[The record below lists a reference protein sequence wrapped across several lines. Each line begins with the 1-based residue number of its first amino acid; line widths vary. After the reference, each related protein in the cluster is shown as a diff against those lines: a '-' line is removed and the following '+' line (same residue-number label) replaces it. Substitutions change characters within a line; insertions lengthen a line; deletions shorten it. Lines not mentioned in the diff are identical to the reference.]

1 METKRYIKVIIPL
14 KLAWEPCYSIPEQIA
29 QGQSVRVGSRVRVNF
44 VNKEYV
50 VPVSEVDVTPE
61 MDSSKIKPI
70 KAVEDGMPPFSLE
83 EIRLWRMLA
92 NYYMCSVGEVYK
104 AAAPAY
110 KIEAEKARVAAAD
123 RLIQR
128 QMRKNQ
134 QLREAALRKI
144 ASLESRQVRVEQELE
159 TLKGSRRVRRMEDL
173 TLAIEKIRKE
183 LEASRMKL
191 AELEFASGERSVGVN
206 TSGVNAAGG
215 NAAGVNAVGVNATG
229 VNAAGVNASGVNAA
243 GMNAAGKCAIGE
255 EKAGKVVELSRA
267 QQGAYEEIRKGFEIG
282 KPVLLNGVTG
292 SGKTEIYIKL
302 ALETLQKGGNVLYL
316 VPEIALSRQLED
328 RLREFFPDKL
338 VVFHSGETTATR
350 QSSSDKVRKD
360 SYLALATRS
369 GIFLPH
375 HDLSLIIIDEEH
387 DTSYKQDSPAP
398 RYNGRDS
405 ALMLATIHSTPEK
418 RCNVLL
424 GSATPS
430 LEELYN
436 CSCKKHLEV
445 KLEEKYYGS
454 QDSDIELIDTKAE
467 WKKHGMEGSF
477 SRKLIS
483 LVNQTLERGKQVMIL
498 RSRRS
503 WAPMIQCTECGQIQK
518 CPKCNVSLS
527 LHKAANGTETEVCHY
542 CGFQRP
548 YTGKC
553 TKCSSEVKPTG
564 AGTQKIEEQARA
576 LFPEAVIA
584 RLDSDTA
591 QSRAYSK
598 KTIREFSEG
607 KTDILIGTQM
617 LAKGFDFSNLELV
630 AVISADSML
639 GMQDFRAD
647 EKAAQ
652 ILEQFRGRSS
662 RRSKGLFV
670 IQTAQP
676 DHPVYQRLLNNQNKE
691 LSQDLLQERKLF
703 GYPPYSRI
711 VEIEFRDSSQSRAG
725 RMSESLAGEL
735 QKWAFS
741 VKGVN
746 IVGPWSPAVDRTD
759 NQYIRK
765 IRISLAKNRELSANK
780 ETILRIIDS
789 FEKKYNYNGHIG
801 IDVDPS

>member
-159 TLKGSRRVRRMEDL
+159 TLKGSRRVRRVEDL

-191 AELEFASGERSVGVN
+191 AELEGASGERSVGVN
-206 TSGVNAAGG
+206 
-215 NAAGVNAVGVNATG
+215 AAGVNV
-229 VNAAGVNASGVNAA
+229 
-243 GMNAAGKCAIGE
+243 AGKGANGE
-255 EKAGKVVELSRA
+255 EEAGKVVELSQA

-436 CSCKKHLEV
+436 CSCNKHLEV

-746 IVGPWSPAVDRTD
+746 IVGPWSPAVDKTD

-789 FEKKYNYNGHIG
+789 FEKKWNYNGHIG

>member
-1 METKRYIKVIIPL
+1 
-14 KLAWEPCYSIPEQIA
+14 
-29 QGQSVRVGSRVRVNF
+29 
-44 VNKEYV
+44 
-50 VPVSEVDVTPE
+50 
-61 MDSSKIKPI
+61 
-70 KAVEDGMPPFSLE
+70 
-83 EIRLWRMLA
+83 
-92 NYYMCSVGEVYK
+92 
-104 AAAPAY
+104 
-110 KIEAEKARVAAAD
+110 
-123 RLIQR
+123 
-128 QMRKNQ
+128 
-134 QLREAALRKI
+134 
-144 ASLESRQVRVEQELE
+144 
-159 TLKGSRRVRRMEDL
+159 
-173 TLAIEKIRKE
+173 
-183 LEASRMKL
+183 
-191 AELEFASGERSVGVN
+191 
-206 TSGVNAAGG
+206 
-215 NAAGVNAVGVNATG
+215 
-229 VNAAGVNASGVNAA
+229 
-243 GMNAAGKCAIGE
+243 
-255 EKAGKVVELSRA
+255 
-267 QQGAYEEIRKGFEIG
+267 
-282 KPVLLNGVTG
+282 
-292 SGKTEIYIKL
+292 
-302 ALETLQKGGNVLYL
+302 
-316 VPEIALSRQLED
+316 
-328 RLREFFPDKL
+328 
-338 VVFHSGETTATR
+338 
-350 QSSSDKVRKD
+350 
-360 SYLALATRS
+360 
-369 GIFLPH
+369 
-375 HDLSLIIIDEEH
+375 
-387 DTSYKQDSPAP
+387 
-398 RYNGRDS
+398 
-405 ALMLATIHSTPEK
+405 MLATIHSTPEK

>member
-44 VNKEYV
+44 VNREYV

-70 KAVEDGMPPFSLE
+70 KAVEGGMPPFSLE

-123 RLIQR
+123 RLMQR

-144 ASLESRQVRVEQELE
+144 ASLESRKVRVEQELE
-159 TLKGSRRVRRMEDL
+159 TLKGSRRVRRVEDV

-183 LEASRMKL
+183 LEASKMKL
-191 AELEFASGERSVGVN
+191 AELEGASGEGSVGV
-206 TSGVNAAGG
+206 
-215 NAAGVNAVGVNATG
+215 
-229 VNAAGVNASGVNAA
+229 
-243 GMNAAGKCAIGE
+243 NAAGKCAIGE

-483 LVNQTLERGKQVMIL
+483 LVNQTLGRGKQVMIL

-607 KTDILIGTQM
+607 KTNILIGTQM

-741 VKGVN
+741 VKGIN
-746 IVGPWSPAVDRTD
+746 IVGPWSPAVDKTD

-780 ETILRIIDS
+780 ETILKIIDS
-789 FEKKYNYNGHIG
+789 FEKKWNYNGHIG

>member
-44 VNKEYV
+44 VNREYV

-123 RLIQR
+123 RLMQR

-144 ASLESRQVRVEQELE
+144 ASLESRKVRVEQELE
-159 TLKGSRRVRRMEDL
+159 TLKGSRRVRRVEDL

-191 AELEFASGERSVGVN
+191 AELEFASGEGSVG
-206 TSGVNAAGG
+206 GNAAGG
-215 NAAGVNAVGVNATG
+215 NAAGVNATG
-229 VNAAGVNASGVNAA
+229 VNAAGVNAAGV
-243 GMNAAGKCAIGE
+243 NAAGKCAIGE

-350 QSSSDKVRKD
+350 QSSSDKVRKE

-436 CSCKKHLEV
+436 CSCNKHLEV

-483 LVNQTLERGKQVMIL
+483 LVNQTLGRGKQVMIL

-746 IVGPWSPAVDRTD
+746 IVGPWSPAVDKTD

-780 ETILRIIDS
+780 ETILKIIDS
-789 FEKKYNYNGHIG
+789 FEKKWNYNGHIG

>member
-44 VNKEYV
+44 VNREYV
-50 VPVSEVDVTPE
+50 VPVSEVDVIPE

-159 TLKGSRRVRRMEDL
+159 TLKGSRRVRRVEDL

-215 NAAGVNAVGVNATG
+215 NAAGVNATGENATG
-229 VNAAGVNASGVNAA
+229 ENAT
-243 GMNAAGKCAIGE
+243 GKGAIGE

-436 CSCKKHLEV
+436 CSCNKHLEV

-483 LVNQTLERGKQVMIL
+483 LVNHTLERGKQVMIL

-741 VKGVN
+741 VKGIN
-746 IVGPWSPAVDRTD
+746 IVGPWSPAVDKTD

-780 ETILRIIDS
+780 EAILRIIDS
-789 FEKKYNYNGHIG
+789 FEKKWNYNGHIG

>member
-1 METKRYIKVIIPL
+1 MIIPL

-29 QGQSVRVGSRVRVNF
+29 QEQSVRVGSRVRVNF
-44 VNKEYV
+44 VNREYV

-159 TLKGSRRVRRMEDL
+159 TLKGSRRVRRVEDL

-191 AELEFASGERSVGVN
+191 AELEGASGESSAGV
-206 TSGVNAAGG
+206 
-215 NAAGVNAVGVNATG
+215 NAAGVNAVGVNA
-229 VNAAGVNASGVNAA
+229 AGV
-243 GMNAAGKCAIGE
+243 NAAGKCAIGE

-662 RRSKGLFV
+662 RRSKGLFA

-725 RMSESLAGEL
+725 RMSESLAEEL

-741 VKGVN
+741 VKGIN
-746 IVGPWSPAVDRTD
+746 IVGPWSPAVDKTD

-780 ETILRIIDS
+780 ETILKIIDS
-789 FEKKYNYNGHIG
+789 FEKKWNYNGHIG

>member
-44 VNKEYV
+44 VNREYV
-50 VPVSEVDVTPE
+50 VPVSEVDVIPE

-191 AELEFASGERSVGVN
+191 AELEGASGEGSV
-206 TSGVNAAGG
+206 
-215 NAAGVNAVGVNATG
+215 G
-229 VNAAGVNASGVNAA
+229 VNAAGVNV
-243 GMNAAGKCAIGE
+243 AGKGANGE
-255 EKAGKVVELSRA
+255 EEAGKVVELSRA

-436 CSCKKHLEV
+436 CSCNKHLEV

-746 IVGPWSPAVDRTD
+746 TVGPWSPAVDKTD

-780 ETILRIIDS
+780 EAILRIIDS
-789 FEKKYNYNGHIG
+789 FEKKWNYNGHIG

>member
-44 VNKEYV
+44 VNREYV

-183 LEASRMKL
+183 LEVSRMKL
-191 AELEFASGERSVGVN
+191 AELEGASGERTVGEE
-206 TSGVNAAGG
+206 TA
-215 NAAGVNAVGVNATG
+215 
-229 VNAAGVNASGVNAA
+229 GVNAA

-741 VKGVN
+741 VKGIN
-746 IVGPWSPAVDRTD
+746 IVGPWSPAVDKTD

-780 ETILRIIDS
+780 ETILKIIDS
-789 FEKKYNYNGHIG
+789 FEKKWNYNGHIG

>member
-1 METKRYIKVIIPL
+1 MIIPL

-44 VNKEYV
+44 VNREYV

-159 TLKGSRRVRRMEDL
+159 TLKGSRRVRRVEDL

-183 LEASRMKL
+183 LEASKMKL
-191 AELEFASGERSVGVN
+191 AELEGASGVRSVGEE
-206 TSGVNAAGG
+206 TA
-215 NAAGVNAVGVNATG
+215 G
-229 VNAAGVNASGVNAA
+229 VNAAGVNAAGVNAA

-255 EKAGKVVELSRA
+255 EKAGKVVELSQA
-267 QQGAYEEIRKGFEIG
+267 QQGAYEEIRKGLEIG

-725 RMSESLAGEL
+725 SMSESLAGEL

-741 VKGVN
+741 VKGIN
-746 IVGPWSPAVDRTD
+746 IVGPWSPAVDKTD

-780 ETILRIIDS
+780 ETILKIIDS
-789 FEKKYNYNGHIG
+789 FEKKWNYNGHIG

>member
-44 VNKEYV
+44 VNREYV

-123 RLIQR
+123 RLMQR

-144 ASLESRQVRVEQELE
+144 ASLESRKVRVEQELE
-159 TLKGSRRVRRMEDL
+159 TLKGSRRVRRVEDL

-191 AELEFASGERSVGVN
+191 AELEFASGEGSVG
-206 TSGVNAAGG
+206 GNAAGG
-215 NAAGVNAVGVNATG
+215 NAAGVNATG
-229 VNAAGVNASGVNAA
+229 VNVAGVNVAGVNV
-243 GMNAAGKCAIGE
+243 AGKGANGE
-255 EKAGKVVELSRA
+255 EEAGKVVELSRA

-503 WAPMIQCTECGQIQK
+503 WAPMIQCTECVQIQK

-746 IVGPWSPAVDRTD
+746 IVGPWSPAVDKTD

-780 ETILRIIDS
+780 ETILKIIDS
-789 FEKKYNYNGHIG
+789 FEKKWNYNGHIG

>member
-1 METKRYIKVIIPL
+1 M
-14 KLAWEPCYSIPEQIA
+14 
-29 QGQSVRVGSRVRVNF
+29 
-44 VNKEYV
+44 
-50 VPVSEVDVTPE
+50 
-61 MDSSKIKPI
+61 
-70 KAVEDGMPPFSLE
+70 
-83 EIRLWRMLA
+83 
-92 NYYMCSVGEVYK
+92 
-104 AAAPAY
+104 
-110 KIEAEKARVAAAD
+110 
-123 RLIQR
+123 
-128 QMRKNQ
+128 
-134 QLREAALRKI
+134 
-144 ASLESRQVRVEQELE
+144 
-159 TLKGSRRVRRMEDL
+159 
-173 TLAIEKIRKE
+173 
-183 LEASRMKL
+183 
-191 AELEFASGERSVGVN
+191 
-206 TSGVNAAGG
+206 
-215 NAAGVNAVGVNATG
+215 
-229 VNAAGVNASGVNAA
+229 
-243 GMNAAGKCAIGE
+243 
-255 EKAGKVVELSRA
+255 
-267 QQGAYEEIRKGFEIG
+267 
-282 KPVLLNGVTG
+282 
-292 SGKTEIYIKL
+292 
-302 ALETLQKGGNVLYL
+302 
-316 VPEIALSRQLED
+316 
-328 RLREFFPDKL
+328 
-338 VVFHSGETTATR
+338 
-350 QSSSDKVRKD
+350 
-360 SYLALATRS
+360 
-369 GIFLPH
+369 
-375 HDLSLIIIDEEH
+375 
-387 DTSYKQDSPAP
+387 
-398 RYNGRDS
+398 
-405 ALMLATIHSTPEK
+405 
-418 RCNVLL
+418 LL

-436 CSCKKHLEV
+436 CSCNKHLEV

-741 VKGVN
+741 VKGIN
-746 IVGPWSPAVDRTD
+746 IVGPWSPAVDKTD

-780 ETILRIIDS
+780 EAILRIIDS
-789 FEKKYNYNGHIG
+789 FEKKWNYNGHIG

>member
-1 METKRYIKVIIPL
+1 MIIPL

-29 QGQSVRVGSRVRVNF
+29 QEQSVRVGSRVRVNF
-44 VNKEYV
+44 VNREYV
-50 VPVSEVDVTPE
+50 VPVSEVDVIPE

-215 NAAGVNAVGVNATG
+215 NAAGVNATGENATG
-229 VNAAGVNASGVNAA
+229 ENAT
-243 GMNAAGKCAIGE
+243 GKGAIGE

-436 CSCKKHLEV
+436 CSCNKHLEV

-746 IVGPWSPAVDRTD
+746 TVGPWSPAVDKTD

-780 ETILRIIDS
+780 EAILRIIDS
-789 FEKKYNYNGHIG
+789 FEKKWNYNGHIG

>member
-44 VNKEYV
+44 VNREYV

-191 AELEFASGERSVGVN
+191 AELEGASGEGSV
-206 TSGVNAAGG
+206 
-215 NAAGVNAVGVNATG
+215 G
-229 VNAAGVNASGVNAA
+229 VNAAGVNV
-243 GMNAAGKCAIGE
+243 AGKGANGE
-255 EKAGKVVELSRA
+255 EEAGKVVELSQA

-338 VVFHSGETTATR
+338 VVFHSGETTANR

-436 CSCKKHLEV
+436 CSCNKHLEV

-746 IVGPWSPAVDRTD
+746 IVGPWSPAVDKTD

-780 ETILRIIDS
+780 ETILKIIDS
-789 FEKKYNYNGHIG
+789 FEKKWNYNGHIG

>member
-50 VPVSEVDVTPE
+50 VPVSEVDVIPE

-191 AELEFASGERSVGVN
+191 AELEFASGEGS
-206 TSGVNAAGG
+206 
-215 NAAGVNAVGVNATG
+215 VGVNATG

>member
-1 METKRYIKVIIPL
+1 MIIPL

-44 VNKEYV
+44 VNREYV
-50 VPVSEVDVTPE
+50 VPVSEVDVIPE

-159 TLKGSRRVRRMEDL
+159 TLKGSRRVRRVEDL

-191 AELEFASGERSVGVN
+191 AELDGASGERTVGEE
-206 TSGVNAAGG
+206 TA
-215 NAAGVNAVGVNATG
+215 
-229 VNAAGVNASGVNAA
+229 GVNAA

-436 CSCKKHLEV
+436 CSCNKHLEV

>member
-44 VNKEYV
+44 VNREYV

-215 NAAGVNAVGVNATG
+215 NAAGVNATGENATG
-229 VNAAGVNASGVNAA
+229 KG
-243 GMNAAGKCAIGE
+243 AIGE

-436 CSCKKHLEV
+436 CSCNKHLEV

-725 RMSESLAGEL
+725 SMSERLAGEL

-741 VKGVN
+741 VKGIN
-746 IVGPWSPAVDRTD
+746 IVGPWSPAVDKTD

-780 ETILRIIDS
+780 ETILKIIDS
-789 FEKKYNYNGHIG
+789 FEKKWNYNGHIG

>member
-1 METKRYIKVIIPL
+1 MIIPL

-44 VNKEYV
+44 VNREYV
-50 VPVSEVDVTPE
+50 VPVSEVDVIPE

-104 AAAPAY
+104 AAAPSY

-191 AELEFASGERSVGVN
+191 AELEGASGEGS
-206 TSGVNAAGG
+206 AGM
-215 NAAGVNAVGVNATG
+215 
-229 VNAAGVNASGVNAA
+229 NAA

-350 QSSSDKVRKD
+350 QSSSDKVRKE

-436 CSCKKHLEV
+436 CSCNKHLEV

-741 VKGVN
+741 VKGIN
-746 IVGPWSPAVDRTD
+746 IVGPWSPAVDKTD

-780 ETILRIIDS
+780 ETILKIIDS
-789 FEKKYNYNGHIG
+789 FEKKWNYNGHIG

>member
-44 VNKEYV
+44 VNREYV
-50 VPVSEVDVTPE
+50 VPVSEVDVIPE

-104 AAAPAY
+104 AAAPSY

-123 RLIQR
+123 RLIHR

-159 TLKGSRRVRRMEDL
+159 TLKGSRRVRRVEDL

-191 AELEFASGERSVGVN
+191 AELEGASGEGSV
-206 TSGVNAAGG
+206 
-215 NAAGVNAVGVNATG
+215 G
-229 VNAAGVNASGVNAA
+229 VNAAGVNAAGVNAA
-243 GMNAAGKCAIGE
+243 GVNVAGKGANGE
-255 EKAGKVVELSRA
+255 EEAGKVVELSRA

-436 CSCKKHLEV
+436 CSCNKHLEV

-741 VKGVN
+741 VKGIN
-746 IVGPWSPAVDRTD
+746 IVGPWSPAVDKTD

-789 FEKKYNYNGHIG
+789 FEKKWNYNGHIG